1 MAHVWCCRACEGE
14 VQLGGDVQREG
25 VDVLV
30 CAGLSRWKVGACI
43 GATEGATGQAQ
54 VLCGHCKCRVGHLNG
69 IGHATHALRAM
80 IELSKGALTRREL
93 CPTTAAEG
101 ELMAV
106 VASLITQLQASAPQS
121 ELLEVKK
128 ENAALRTQV
137 EEAKAA
143 LVVSE
148 GKFNREF
155 SKNEAAATSAETA
168 IAARRQIL
176 AEKFALE
183 DKLAKASSKLATTE
197 KSLAA
202 ATARA
207 DSLAAEC
214 KTSATNLR
222 WSEEREVIAR
232 KQLQGVEASLTA
244 MTARAVD
251 AEAKLTGAEERARRA
266 VADLTSAVTRMATAE
281 AEVVQARLAA
291 ARAVS
296 GEAEA
301 ARVVSGEAEA
311 AATERAV
318 AAEKGLAAATER
330 AVTAEEGLVAATER
344 AVAAEEGLVAAT
356 ERAAAAEEGLAAAT
370 ERAEAA
376 DERVAAATEWAAAA
390 EAGLQ
395 AATMRAAAAEAGL
408 EAATARALA
417 AEAGAPRQPCVPANP
432 LYRATSRSYDLMLRH
447 VAGGGKLTL
456 SLPTGGVAVA
466 SACFANGSV
475 AVTVEGGGAPPP
487 DAMVHFDDVSSLA
500 SNASPPTP
508 VVDVCAVL
516 TEMCATMLTREYTRV
531 PMYSSFSRP
540 HPEVDAVRAWIGAR
554 KRKYRSG

>member
-43 GATEGATGQAQ
+43 GAAEGATGQAQ

-176 AEKFALE
+176 AEKFVLE

-344 AVAAEEGLVAAT
+344 AVAAEEGL
-356 ERAAAAEEGLAAAT
+356 AAAT

-487 DAMVHFDDVSSLA
+487 DAMVHFDDVSSSA

-540 HPEVDAVRAWIGAR
+540 HPEVDAVRAWIGVR
-554 KRKYRSG
+554 KRKDRSG